1 MKIAIF
7 TDNFRLDMGGGTKVV
22 YDTARGLKD
31 LGHEVLI
38 VTGRSVDDSLKK
50 EFRVF
55 NLPSFRYPFYDKAEF
70 VLPSLDL
77 IREVER
83 FTPDVI
89 HYHEPFTA
97 GMVAVMVGRYV
108 KKPVVGT
115 VHVDPMHISY
125 HSVKFDNGKIA
136 KLLVG
141 FMAKQSD
148 AIVFVSK
155 YQLETY
161 RPFLPEN
168 VFLKVIYPGIPDFF
182 FSSRKASFGKRVITV
197 TRLAPEKNLEFGLRV
212 ISKVQRVVD
221 FEYFVV
227 GEGSERKKLEEL
239 AEKLNVRVKFLGK
252 VKREKL
258 AELYSSS
265 SIFFLPSKYE
275 TFGLVFAEAMAC
287 GLPVVCLDSGS
298 APEVVGEAGF
308 VCSENVSSVAESLK
322 ALLVDEKLWKRKSVL
337 AKERAEKF
345 RVVNSV
351 KEHLNLYTELLS

>member
-1 MKIAIF
+1 MRIAIF

-38 VTGRSVDDSLKK
+38 VTGRSVDNSLKR
-50 EFRVF
+50 EFKVF
-55 NLPSFRYPFYDKAEF
+55 SLPSFRYPFYDKAEF

-77 IREVER
+77 IKEIER
-83 FTPDVI
+83 FNPDII

-97 GMVAVMVGRYV
+97 GMVGVLVGRYI
-108 KKPVVGT
+108 KRPVVGT

-125 HSVKFDNGKIA
+125 HSLRLDNGKIA

-148 AIVFVSK
+148 AMVFVSS
-155 YQLETY
+155 YQLKTY
-161 RPFLPEN
+161 RPFLSEN
-168 VFLKVIYPGIPDFF
+168 VFLKVIYPGIPGYF
-182 FSSRKASFGKRVITV
+182 FSSGEASFGKRVITV

-212 ISKVQRVVD
+212 ISEVQRVVD
-221 FEYFVV
+221 FEYLVV
-227 GEGSERKKLEEL
+227 GEGPERGKLEKL
-239 AEKLNVRVKFLGK
+239 AKELNVRVKFLGK
-252 VKREKL
+252 VQREKL
-258 AELYSSS
+258 VELYSSS

-287 GLPVVCLDSGS
+287 GLPVVCLNSGS

-322 ALLVDEKLWKRKSVL
+322 LLLSDRELWKRKSVL
-337 AKERAEKF
+337 ARERAEKF
-345 RVVNSV
+345 RVANSV
-351 KEHLNLYTELLS
+351 KEHLELYKELLS